1 MVLIQ
6 LLLLRSL
13 HITAPTDAMNNCKF
27 TNNTVSNAY
36 IGIALIGFAAVSPFT
51 LYDQNNQ
58 IGTDGGNSVTNFGGG
73 SSPAYGIYAG

>member
-1 MVLIQ
+1 
-6 LLLLRSL
+6 
-13 HITAPTDAMNNCKF
+13 MNNCKF

-58 IGTDGGNSVTNFGGG
+58 IGTDGGNTVTNFGGG
-73 SSPAYGIYAG
+73 SSPAYGIYAGISKQISKFPIIMLMADQEI